1 MPLIRLINQPFSG
14 EHRDVLI
21 SLLDSGRYSRF
32 RLAVAFAR
40 SSGVLE
46 LGDAFERFRSA
57 GGIIEAYV
65 GVDMAGTSYEALCA
79 LLQLVDV
86 LSFVH
91 ATSPQ
96 TFHSKVYCFESKD
109 EANVIIGSANLTG
122 GGLWRNVETS
132 ATMELNLSNANDLT
146 LLSSVDKLF
155 EDLKNPSAQPMML
168 QSVNDI
174 DSLLSLGLVSRER
187 SLHASAR
194 AHAKTPTP
202 SAFAKHFGPT
212 KIEPATSE
220 IRIGDGRRFRTI
232 VETCNALLGT
242 NYKGMQRAF
251 IKGPFRDS
259 GRDGYAAWFPIMHI
273 DGATEPVEEKNGW
286 RNDFDLSSGEIVET
300 PLSDK
305 AKEIAADDPSH
316 NLTRIVF
323 ARDVREELPFFF
335 AGIFR
340 FERED
345 EAGRFVYRQ
354 VSSVFRPLFPRC
366 SDHTVRDKQQR

>member
-14 EHRDVLI
+14 EHGDVLV

-86 LSFVH
+86 LSIVH
-91 ATSPQ
+91 SASPQ

-132 ATMELNLSNANDLT
+132 TTMELNLSSANDLT
-146 LLSSVDKLF
+146 LLSNVDKLF

-168 QSVNDI
+168 QSINDI

-187 SLHASAR
+187 SLAANAR
-194 AHAKTPTP
+194 AHAKTPASST
-202 SAFAKHFGPT
+202 FAKHIGPLE
-212 KIEPATSE
+212 IEPAASE
-220 IRIGDGRRFRTI
+220 IRVGDGRRFRTI
-232 VETCNALLGT
+232 AETCNVLLGT
-242 NYKGMQRAF
+242 NYKGMQHAF
-251 IKGPFRDS
+251 FKGPFRDS
-259 GRDGYAAWFPIMHI
+259 GRDGYAAWFPVMHI
-273 DGATEPVEEKNGW
+273 DGVTEPVEKKNGW
-286 RNDFDLSSGEIVET
+286 RNDLDLLSGEIVET

-305 AKEIAADDPSH
+305 AKTIAADDPSH
-316 NLTRIVF
+316 TLTRVVF
-323 ARDVREELPFFF
+323 ARDMREKLPFFF
-335 AGIFR
+335 VGIFR

-345 EAGRFVYRQ
+345 KAGRFVYRQ
-354 VSSVFRPLFPRC
+354 VSRVFRPLPSRAC
-366 SDHTVRDKQQR
+366 DHTVQGEQS

>member
-1 MPLIRLINQPFSG
+1 MPLIGLINQPFSG
-14 EHRDVLI
+14 KHGDVLVSI
-21 SLLDSGRYSRF
+21 LDSGRYSRL

-57 GGIIEAYV
+57 GGAIEVYV

-79 LLQLVDV
+79 LLQLVDA
-86 LSFVH
+86 LTIVH

-96 TFHSKVYCFESKD
+96 TFHSKIYCFESKD
-109 EANVIIGSANLTG
+109 EANVIIGSANLTA
-122 GGLWRNVETS
+122 GGLWRNVES
-132 ATMELNLSNANDLT
+132 SMTMELDLSNANDFA
-146 LLSSVDKLF
+146 LLSSVNKLF
-155 EDLKNPSAQPMML
+155 EHLENPSAHPMTL
-168 QSVNDI
+168 KSVNDI
-174 DSLLSLGLVSRER
+174 DSLLSFDLVCRER

-194 AHAKTPTP
+194 AHSKMPTP
-202 SAFAKHFGPT
+202 SPFTKYIGPSE
-212 KIEPATSE
+212 IEPVANE
-220 IRIGDGRRFRTI
+220 IRVGDGNRFRTI

-251 IKGPFRDS
+251 FKGPFRNS
-259 GRDGYAAWFPIMHI
+259 GRDDYAAWFPIMHI
-273 DGATEPVEEKNGW
+273 DGVTEPIEEKNGW
-286 RNDFDLSSGEIVET
+286 RNDLDLSSGEIVET

-305 AKEIAADDPSH
+305 AKTIAADDPTH
-316 NLTRIVF
+316 DLTRVVF
-323 ARDVREELPFFF
+323 ARDVREKLPFFF

-354 VSSVFRPLFPRC
+354 VSSVFRPLSPRGC
-366 SDHTVRDKQQR
+366 DHTFQGEKQ